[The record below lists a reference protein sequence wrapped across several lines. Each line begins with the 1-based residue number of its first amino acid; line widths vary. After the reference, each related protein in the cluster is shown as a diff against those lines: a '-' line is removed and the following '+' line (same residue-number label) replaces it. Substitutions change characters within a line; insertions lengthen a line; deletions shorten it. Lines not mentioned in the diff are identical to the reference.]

1 MRRALAGFAVVA
13 VFWSADVA
21 QGAGLAGPPDPT
33 ALRKAG
39 ISVTWPVSAASV
51 TWPSYTAITV
61 SVIPLRL
68 SPPPL
73 PIAHITLRRLSTKTG
88 RPLRTIGTSYLT
100 RGLFRAGLAKHPST
114 PYELRLDVGQLH
126 YRSYL
131 QTPPSTSTAVVST
144 PVGGSCP
151 KAASASSSS
160 ATPGLILSLDRDYAE
175 PGDTLSAIL
184 NNQTPACL
192 TVGYSYSIDQR
203 LPDGSWVPTTTSDLS
218 VPATI
223 ALPLLPYGSFASPA
237 RVPHDLSPG
246 HYRVRKDA
254 LASSPG
260 SGLKAS
266 AEFDVYARGAI
277 IPTQIPAV
285 PSGATA
291 AR

>member
-21 QGAGLAGPPDPT
+21 HGAGLAGPPDPT

-39 ISVTWPVSAASV
+39 ISVTWPVKAASV
-51 TWPSYTAITV
+51 TFPSYAAVLV
-61 SVIPLRL
+61 SVTPLRL

-73 PIAHITLRRLSTKTG
+73 PVAHITLRRLSTKTG
-88 RPLRTIGTSYLT
+88 RPLRTVGTSYLT
-100 RGLFRAGLAKHPST
+100 RGLFRAALARHPST
-114 PYELRLDVGQLH
+114 PYELRLDVGRLH

-151 KAASASSSS
+151 KAASASS
-160 ATPGLILSLDRDYAE
+160 ATPGLILRLDRDYAE

-192 TVGYSYSIDQR
+192 TVGYSYSIEQR

-218 VPATI
+218 VPPTI

-246 HYRVRKDA
+246 HYRVSKDA

-260 SGLKAS
+260 SGSKAS
-266 AEFDVYARGAI
+266 AEFDVYPRGAI
-277 IPTQIPAV
+277 IPTQTAAV